1 MRFSR
6 SVAVMVGLSE
16 EALPLVRRLTTD
28 LPRRTVLAVF
38 VADESP
44 LVKLTRQIGARVVV
58 CDLDDTR
65 SLRVLVL
72 RQRRFKVRAL
82 YLVSADVS
90 TNLTLARRFR
100 DIADTGPPAVTE
112 PQPRITAR
120 IDDPWQA
127 EYWRRTNAYRTPTG
141 ERAQSV
147 RWVSDA
153 LSLPTTS
160 RPPRPRNRHAL
171 GYRSWTLVH
180 DRSWVPVTR
189 RGEVHATVLQ
199 SDWRWQT
206 RTGDRL
212 QARVGDY
219 QVRNGTGEA

>member
-1 MRFSR
+1 M
-6 SVAVMVGLSE
+6 
-16 EALPLVRRLTTD
+16 
-28 LPRRTVLAVF
+28 
-38 VADESP
+38 
-44 LVKLTRQIGARVVV
+44 
-58 CDLDDTR
+58 
-65 SLRVLVL
+65 
-72 RQRRFKVRAL
+72 
-82 YLVSADVS
+82 SADVS
-90 TNLTLARRFR
+90 TNLTWARRFR

-112 PQPRITAR
+112 PPPRITAR

-160 RPPRPRNRHAL
+160 LDRLAAAQNGAGRPVLDPR
-171 GYRSWTLVH
+171 H

-212 QARVGDY
+212 QAR
-219 QVRNGTGEA
+219 RGTTRFAGTARPGRWTRRP